1 MNERQLRYACGVWR
15 ERSFS
20 RAAEKLHVSQ
30 PSLSDQVRLLEEEIG
45 FPVFYRGA
53 RGIEPSVNGL
63 TFLEQAEQVLEK
75 MTRLEALGRRLR
87 GQEQEQIR
95 IGFNTGIADRFLP
108 RVAEIVASQPVKF
121 RLEVATS
128 TNRRLQ
134 RMIYQDKLD
143 VGFLLGAQMENWA
156 QKLKVE
162 SMMSCD
168 MALIVPP
175 GHALAEPGTPPS
187 MQAIASYPLV
197 VSETEL
203 GSGRAVMALFKDAG
217 IEPGVVADCD
227 NVESV
232 KAMVVAGL
240 GVALLPRLCVVR
252 EVADGKLVARAL
264 EQPCVVPVQLVRSAR
279 PLLPAMEN
287 CIAALAQQV
296 MAES

>member
-1 MNERQLRYACGVWR
+1 LRYACGVWR

-63 TFLEQAEQVLEK
+63 AFLERAEQVLEK
-75 MTRLEALGRRLR
+75 MSRLEALGRRLR
-87 GQEQEQIR
+87 GQEQELIR
-95 IGFNTGIADRFLP
+95 IGFNTGIADPFLP
-108 RVAEIVASQPVKF
+108 LVAAAVAGQSIKF

-134 RMIYQDKLD
+134 RMIHQDKLD
-143 VGFLLGAQMENWA
+143 VGFLLGGQMENWA
-156 QKLKVE
+156 QKLTVE
-162 SMMSCD
+162 SSLSCD
-168 MALIVPP
+168 VVLIVPP
-175 GHALAEPGTPPS
+175 GHALAAVDAPPG
-187 MQAIASYPLV
+187 IAVLATYPLV

-203 GSGRAVMALFKDAG
+203 GSGRAVMSLFKEAG

-232 KAMVVAGL
+232 KAMVMAGL
-240 GVALLPRLCVVR
+240 GIALLPRLCVAR
-252 EVADGKLVARAL
+252 EVAEGKLVAREL
-264 EQPCVVPVQLVRSAR
+264 EKSCTVPVQLVRGTR
-279 PLLPAMEN
+279 PLLPGIEN
-287 CIAALAQQV
+287 CIAALARQV
-296 MAES
+296 MPDI

>member
-63 TFLEQAEQVLEK
+63 TFLEHAEQVLEK
-75 MTRLEALGRRLR
+75 MNRLEALGRRLR

-95 IGFNTGIADRFLP
+95 VGFNTGIADRFLP
-108 RVAEIVASQPVKF
+108 RVAEVVAGQSAKF

-162 SMMSCD
+162 STLPSD
-168 MALIVPP
+168 IVLIVPP
-175 GHALAEPGTPPS
+175 GHTLAQADTPPS
-187 MQAIASYPLV
+187 IQAIALYPLV

-203 GSGRAVMALFKDAG
+203 GSGRAVMALFKDAA

-240 GVALLPRLCVVR
+240 GVALLPRLCVER

-264 EQPCVVPVQLVRSAR
+264 EKPCAIAVQLVRSTR
-279 PLLPAMEN
+279 PLLPAIES
-287 CIAALAQQV
+287 CIAALVQQV
-296 MAES
+296 MAGS